1 MRVTES
7 AVAMKGSSSYNHY
20 QETTSVVTQM
30 SAASWKELQERQS
43 NDSSRRQSDRRDK
56 DENGN
61 DKLIDLRDSLSVFL
75 DS

>member
-30 SAASWKELQERQS
+30 SVLRGKSYRS
-43 NDSSRRQSDRRDK
+43 
-56 DENGN
+56 GN
-61 DKLIDLRDSLSVFL
+61 LMILPVDNLTEGTRMRTATISL
-75 DS
+75 